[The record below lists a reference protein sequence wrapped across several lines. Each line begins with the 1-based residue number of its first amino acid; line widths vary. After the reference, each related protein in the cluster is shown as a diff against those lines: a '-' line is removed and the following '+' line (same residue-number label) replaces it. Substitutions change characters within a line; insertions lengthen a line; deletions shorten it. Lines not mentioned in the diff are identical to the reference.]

1 MSGQVSIMIKNVT
14 DLSGPSAFKVQVMAH
29 NTIGE
34 LKKVLETGFPG
45 GPVVSSQRLISTG
58 RVLSDNLVL
67 EHVLAKQTPPYA
79 IHLVVVE
86 KKTKPGN
93 GAAVKRP
100 PPASAAPAKVPD
112 VSTVESSSTART
124 SVTPAKDGP
133 LSVDELERSAPAPAH
148 VAPQPEPQAGVPA
161 ADVVAPP
168 QVPLAGQVAPANAVA
183 RNVAPQRVGFRIGFQ
198 IQWPLLFKL
207 LFVVFLLSQNGSPR
221 NIYFLGAIAFLIYFW
236 QIGKLEFIVTTI
248 AGVVRSVLNR
258 TRARMASGDATA
270 EPSEQPRSNSWIA
283 YCFVFLYSFV
293 FAFFFSLFPT
303 WRPQVMLPLPPSRTP
318 PGAEEETDQDE
329 LPPVEEEEEH
339 PHID

>member
-1 MSGQVSIMIKNVT
+1 MSGQVSITIKNVT
-14 DLSGPSAFKVQVMAH
+14 DRSGPSAFEVQMMAH
-29 NTIGE
+29 STIGE
-34 LKKVLETGFPG
+34 LKKALEKGFPG
-45 GPVVSSQRLISTG
+45 GPAVSSQRLISTG

-67 EHVLAKQTPPYA
+67 ENALSKQTPPYT

-86 KKTKPGN
+86 KKTKPGT
-93 GAAVKRP
+93 GTTVKGLSSVSP
-100 PPASAAPAKVPD
+100 APAKIPE
-112 VSTVESSSTART
+112 VSTDDSSSTPRT
-124 SVTPAKDGP
+124 SVTAAKDGP
-133 LSVDELERSAPAPAH
+133 MSVDQMQRSASAPAH

-161 ADVVAPP
+161 ADVAAPP
-168 QVPLAGQVAPANAVA
+168 QVPLAGQVAPANAAA
-183 RNVAPQRVGFRIGFQ
+183 RNVAPQRAGFRIGFQ

-270 EPSEQPRSNSWIA
+270 EPSEQPRSNSWIG

-303 WRPQVMLPLPPSRTP
+303 WRPQVMLPLPPSRTQA
-318 PGAEEETDQDE
+318 GAEEERDPDA
-329 LPPVEEEEEH
+329 LPPVAEEEEH